1 MARRTLLVD
10 PRVNVEQKA
19 LLQVKGEDGSGYLR
33 RMKEQLSESG
43 RSESDPTTVP
53 ASPGGPGGKE
63 RRRSPRFRC
72 SGSAEFRA
80 EGSDVRMWGTL
91 SDVSLHG
98 CYIEMNNTFP
108 VDTRVSLVL
117 EAMGVRVQAQAVVRV
132 SYPFLG
138 MGMCF
143 TEVEF
148 GQQSQLEQL
157 LAAVAGANARPDPG
171 LMTEPN
177 SSPSLESA
185 DAKAVLDEIVR
196 FFSKNSLLSRKE
208 FYDLAKQNRRAE
220 DESS

>member
-1 MARRTLLVD
+1 VD
-10 PRVNVEQKA
+10 PRVKA
-19 LLQVKGEDGSGYLR
+19 EHNGLFQEKGEDGSRYLR
-33 RMKEQLSESG
+33 RMKEQSLEANQPESA
-43 RSESDPTTVP
+43 P
-53 ASPGGPGGKE
+53 ATGTGSPVSSGPPGGKE

-80 EGSDVRMWGTL
+80 EGSDIRMWGTL

-108 VDTRVSLVL
+108 VDTRVSLAL
-117 EAMGVRVQAQAVVRV
+117 EAMGVRVQVQAVVRV

-157 LAAVAGANARPDPG
+157 LAAVAGANARPDPS
-171 LMTEPN
+171 LMAQPD
-177 SSPSLESA
+177 SSPSIESA
-185 DAKAVLDEIVR
+185 DAKALLDEIAR

-208 FYDLAKQNRRAE
+208 FYELAKQNRRASE
-220 DESS
+220 ESS